1 MRSFYCFHSFLCA
14 RGVVRAQKL
23 LGYVLI
29 SPEGSNDRFAYVI
42 VVDISS
48 LWHYQLPTVN
58 CQLSIVN
65 CQLSI
70 VNGHWSTVNCQLST
84 ANCQLPIV
92 NCQLSLVNCQCPTES
107 NIHFPTMDWCPNHRS
122 IVVCRIWIDKS
133 FRLSPFAFRL

>member
-48 LWHYQLPTVN
+48 LWHCQLSIVNCHLSTANCQLSTAN

-65 CQLSI
+65 CQLS
-70 VNGHWSTVNCQLST
+70 TVNCQLS
-84 ANCQLPIV
+84 I
-92 NCQLSLVNCQCPTES
+92 VNCQCPTES

-122 IVVCRIWIDKS
+122 IVVRRIWIDQS
-133 FRLSPFAFRL
+133 FRLSPLASRL